1 MAVRKNRE
9 YRNFPLRLEVRAGE
23 ADETFRVTGYA
34 ATYEPYVLWKD
45 SDAEYREQIAPDAFD
60 GADMSDVIFL
70 YNHQGM
76 VYARK
81 KNGTLQ
87 VAADSRGLKV
97 DADLSTTEAA
107 RQMYESIRTGLI
119 DQMSFA
125 FTVRE
130 DSYDRET
137 RTRTIRKV
145 EKVYDVSAVSNP
157 ANPETDISAV
167 SARNWL
173 HGVMEAEKAERLGR
187 ESRLALANAIY
198 HYKSI

>member
-45 SDAEYREQIAPDAFD
+45 GDVEYKEQIAPDAFD

-137 RTRTIRKV
+137 RTRTIRKF
-145 EKVYDVSAVSNP
+145 EKVYDVSAVSDP

-167 SARNWL
+167 SARDWL
-173 HGVMEAEKAERLGR
+173 HGVMEAEKAERLER